1 MTSWG
6 CAVGHCCSPSC
17 STRRIIE
24 DANDASSSSSAAAAA
39 AAAARF
45 LEKEES
51 HPCCL
56 PWRHLKKKEKKNVG
70 VNSFQTKEAKRTC
83 LRYCEIE

>member
-24 DANDASSSSSAAAAA
+24 DANDASSSSSSA